1 MANTGTDVQ
10 SRIQYEIDGFVRRS
24 PRPIL
29 HGAVISENRRVDFS
43 HGLEAANPEPL
54 FEIGSVGKTFT
65 TTLLALL
72 VREGA
77 VKLEDS
83 VAKFRPQYPFASA
96 VTLRHLASHTAGLPA
111 NPPGA
116 RTMFS
121 FARVTAFAESFRS
134 ADLEAFLR
142 NQPQRSKKFGEFKYS
157 NVGMSLLGH
166 ILADCM
172 GMEYERAVLERVLIP
187 LGMRE
192 TRIDR
197 SALPAAR
204 LLDGHDSK
212 GRKRPPFIWE
222 GMEPAGMWRSS
233 VSDMIHFLRAQMGLQ
248 DPSWAGL
255 SRVMVQPITKVGGGT
270 QVGLG
275 WMLSAF
281 PGLGT
286 VAWHSGGT
294 FGQHALVGWN
304 LEDKRAVV
312 ILTNARPPLWHDFV
326 GSRSLEKLA
335 ENAVALQMQGAVS
348 ESAASP

>member
-1 MANTGTDVQ
+1 MNTDSNTQ
-10 SRIQYEIDGFVRRS
+10 NRIQNEIDGFVRRS
-24 PRPIL
+24 PRPSL
-29 HGAVISENRRVDFS
+29 HGAVISESRRVDFS
-43 HGLEAANPEPL
+43 HGLGVTDSEPL

-83 VAKFRPQYPFASA
+83 VAKFRPQYPFASVA
-96 VTLRHLASHTAGLPA
+96 TLRHLASHTSGLPRDPA
-111 NPPGA
+111 GAWTMLSGA
-116 RTMFS
+116 R
-121 FARVTAFAESFRS
+121 VKAFAESFRP
-134 ADLEAFLR
+134 ADLDAFVR
-142 NQPQRSKKFGEFKYS
+142 NQPQRSKKFGKFQYS
-157 NVGMSLLGH
+157 NVGMALLGH

-172 GMEYERAVLERVLIP
+172 GMGYERAVMERVLIP

-197 SALPAAR
+197 SALPTAR
-204 LLDGHDSK
+204 LVDGHDSK
-212 GRKRPPFIWE
+212 GRKQPPFSWV
-222 GMEPAGMWRSS
+222 GMEPAGLWRSS
-233 VSDMIHFLRAQMGLQ
+233 VSDMIRFLRAQMGLQ

-255 SRVMVQPITKVGGGT
+255 ARLMVEPCAKVGGDT
-270 QVGLG
+270 QMGLG

-294 FGQHALVGWN
+294 FGQHAIIGWT

-312 ILTNARPPLWHDFV
+312 ILTNGRPPLWHHFV

-335 ENAVALQMQGAVS
+335 ENVVALHMQGA
-348 ESAASP
+348 A